1 MRKLIVTIFIICA
14 LTVELF
20 SQGYTLQFN
29 QVLILSNAT
38 VYTVP
43 ANKVWKVESAVY
55 TNYYFDYSNSAKVII
70 DGTTVE
76 LMPFEFYDGNGYGR
90 TPISTAFP
98 MWLPQNTTIQPI
110 QKTSKMFVIE
120 FNLVT
125 P

>member
-1 MRKLIVTIFIICA
+1 MKKHLFVFLLFLFTISGD
-14 LTVELF
+14 LF
-20 SQGYTLQFN
+20 SQGGTLQFN
-29 QVLILSNAT
+29 QVLILNNGT

-55 TNYYFDYSNSAKVII
+55 TDFNIGYSYTAKVVI
-70 DGTTVE
+70 DGSTVE
-76 LMPFEFYDGNGYGR
+76 LIPFSFYDGNNWGR
-90 TPISTAFP
+90 SPISTAFP

-120 FNLVT
+120 FNVV